1 MNKNRRSSSVFILL
15 SALAVACMFLL
26 INFYFYLFPTND
38 ENKELF
44 EKIKSRNIRSLVVR
58 KSIDYSNH
66 GATYVIYE
74 KDSLPIHSDWEEK
87 IEMGDSIIKPLES
100 LKLIIK
106 NPLKI
111 DTLDYE
117 KQKEVRLTTNF

>member
-1 MNKNRRSSSVFILL
+1 M
-15 SALAVACMFLL
+15 
-26 INFYFYLFPTND
+26 
-38 ENKELF
+38 
-44 EKIKSRNIRSLVVR
+44 VVR

-66 GATYVIYE
+66 GAAYVIFE

-87 IEMGDSIIKPLES
+87 IEIGDSIIKPLES

-111 DTLDYE
+111 ETLDYE
-117 KQKEVRLTTNF
+117 KQKDVRLTTSF